1 VKITRIDHPEVE
13 LPFEKVAD
21 LEALAAAGGEIHWCY
36 HGLVRVLLPGTI
48 QDALQTYQAYKQQRH
63 RRVPMPSHVGKFLWS
78 QTVSMSEAIVAAAL
92 ARTLAKKA
100 DQPLQAGPADEA
112 AGTSEPNH

>member
-1 VKITRIDHPEVE
+1 VKITRIDHPDVE

-21 LEALAAAGGEIHWCY
+21 LEALAAAGGVIHWCY

-48 QDALQTYQAYKQQRH
+48 QDALETEQAYKQQRH

-78 QTVSMSEAIVAAAL
+78 QTVSIPEAIIAETMRRL
-92 ARTLAKKA
+92 SEKA